1 MAPLPRSFKTAL
13 ATLVVTLAVS
23 ATTPARAVHGEP
35 VSADRGT
42 DMAVDL
48 ILVRPL
54 GLVATVLGSVGFVLA
69 LPFTLPSGSA
79 GDTACEWI
87 VAPLDYTFK
96 RPLGDF
102 DHRTRTPHC
111 GPER

>member
-1 MAPLPRSFKTAL
+1 MASLPRRTNTAIAALVVAL
-13 ATLVVTLAVS
+13 ALGATLPAV
-23 ATTPARAVHGEP
+23 AQHGAP
-35 VSADRGT
+35 VSGDRST
-42 DMAVDL
+42 DMALDL
-48 ILVRPL
+48 IVVRPL
-54 GLVATVLGSVGFVLA
+54 GVVATVLGTAGFVLA

-102 DHRTRTPHC
+102 DYRPRPHQY
-111 GPER
+111 GAER